1 MESDLPPP
9 ESIQEREDSSSKA
22 PPGGGDEIAPPLD
35 DLPSLDSIESRE
47 GVPPPDISGGPPSP
61 NRSSE
66 EEKPPLG
73 DENNKNQSQDQLSE
87 NEEESESQSDS
98 SEDEAQ
104 SSSSDDTEDDEL
116 KSDSSEDE
124 SQSQSLE
131 DEGKSKNGPPEDQN
145 QSQDRSSESMR
156 SEEMTPPLSSGDQN
170 TESQG
175 DGEKSPDPSPP
186 ESGDASQSPPVIK
199 SMENTEGRG
208 GVEDFSNVA
217 SSGSGGVIQLP
228 PLVTPPM
235 MNSESGNP
243 QKGVQSTPPQ
253 SKTLVENVGMGGSRI
268 PIQQKTP
275 PSDTPP
281 FGSMGM
287 RGLKPPIQRT
297 PPLHNAPPVK
307 GVGIGDPQIPFRQ
320 TPPPQSGVRSTAEGR
335 KSASSSSSSSSQ
347 ELQPDDIQFKS
358 RLLIYKEEVQ
368 KESSAILR
376 TSDALTK
383 GGIEY
388 VNYGILTGLMVIH
401 DQLKKEHR
409 ESQKE
414 LLQLRATVSDL
425 SVSIR
430 TELND
435 LKRELAGLKYSPPSS
450 SSSSSSG
457 PVRSLDTLSSAASS
471 QSNSL
476 TGIRTL
482 GSTRRVLGNPPNGPA
497 TSSSSQPPPG
507 TPNPFGAS
515 PDKPPNSTDA
525 SSSKSVDSLVFD
537 FDGNADADSSATSRS
552 TDTLGDEDESKADE
566 ITFVAQI
573 DFAKKNRFTDATVRN
588 VFVGNVFNENAQRLL
603 RTSFK
608 DVTFDFSPS
617 RRVEGVSNMDLLE
630 KWRYRGRLTVED
642 FYFSTPG
649 HFWIAGEYLVDPDNQ
664 TADSSQVMTS
674 LYKFVKDVYRKMKR
688 ASPTQRVELEL
699 PSFDS
704 LMWSLLRA
712 LGKERRWDNTD
723 LEDSPKTAPLMGP
736 SPGSVFSMFQETGV
750 SPWASKSSIPASSAP
765 RRQSQQSSSLRS
777 SARTRGRPS
786 SSSSSSSSSTSSSSN
801 TSLSRTFT
809 SGDVAQPFQS
819 LFGTMSSSRVPQ
831 TTSSPR
837 DQRPPPSLK
846 EPLQPRRPP
855 TGKRKVA
862 TYNQL
867 TAMAGTTAEFYGLK
881 GNVYLLK
888 LSAFSENPIVL
899 GDQILDKYREFDP
912 SIGMTLRIGL
922 EEGIFTPYF
931 ARLIVPHISEE
942 EKNKLNI
949 PPLSSNEALKKYVK
963 LNEPSTFPYIDEDSS
978 AHVISG
984 LRAVLANGFE
994 GFKTVVELSDN
1005 AFSVLTFFLELEL
1018 TSYLLAYAS
1027 DASQRVAA
1035 KRLIYLWAQFLKL
1048 DPSEEV
1054 WGDEEVKWSVW
1065 MKTIYTQ
1072 YFSDTKLDLIA
1083 LTNEMYESVSRL
1095 NMLTTDQVSA
1105 RSKLYNLF
1113 QDELS
1118 SFALAQGLNLASS
1131 VPSDD
1136 LDIDEEDVTPTSFSS
1151 TPTSSAASSSGP
1163 PPSLSR
1169 FADQSR
1175 AGMDVARSLPKKSS
1189 SPQDNLA
1196 LIFGS
1201 VESSR
1206 SALLPNSISRGFKEE
1221 STAKRPVKSLMER
1234 ATLIAPFVSLEPS
1247 EVSRVLQP
1255 LTQKVSD
1262 FINFMENMGQKNWR
1276 KLITK
1281 FPYRSVPDDIPT
1293 MFRLI
1298 YENELLPK
1306 RLLHLILL
1314 KLGPTL
1320 GVQAANL
1327 LNREASEKMLED
1339 LRSMLNERLPII
1351 TDAFRGP
1358 EPAPDARKIVPFF
1371 KGILENGFSLCAIL
1385 HDINNTPSLRNGLT
1399 VVIEPHLLAQG
1410 EQFYSEKMR
1419 NDIPTYFVQLTTEYS
1434 RQIQAKELD
1443 VTTLLGAVDQEL
1455 RNFKPPEV
1463 RAPK

>member
-1 MESDLPPP
+1 MSQD
-9 ESIQEREDSSSKA
+9 
-22 PPGGGDEIAPPLD
+22 
-35 DLPSLDSIESRE
+35 
-47 GVPPPDISGGPPSP
+47 PPSP

-73 DENNKNQSQDQLSE
+73 GENDKNQSQDQLSE
-87 NEEESESQSDS
+87 SEEESESQSDS

-104 SSSSDDTEDDEL
+104 SDSSDDKDDDEL
-116 KSDSSEDE
+116 ESDSSEDE
-124 SQSQSLE
+124 SQSQFLE
-131 DEGKSKNGPPEDQN
+131 DEGKSKNRPPEDQN

-156 SEEMTPPLSSGDQN
+156 SEEMTPPLSSGGQN

-175 DGEKSPDPSPP
+175 DGENSPDPSPP
-186 ESGDASQSPPVIK
+186 ESGDALQSPPVIN

-217 SSGSGGVIQLP
+217 SSGSGGIIQLP

-235 MNSESGNP
+235 MNSESGKT
-243 QKGVQSTPPQ
+243 QKDAQSTPPQ
-253 SKTLVENVGMGGSRI
+253 SKPFVESMGTGESRI

-275 PSDTPP
+275 LSNTPP
-281 FGSMGM
+281 FKSMGM
-287 RGLKPPIQRT
+287 GVSRISSQQKT
-297 PPLHNAPPVK
+297 PQSNTPPVK
-307 GVGIGDPQIPFRQ
+307 GVGIGEFKTPIRQTPPLYNAPPVKNMGMGESRIPFRQ
-320 TPPPQSGVRSTAEGR
+320 TPLPQSGIRSTAEG
-335 KSASSSSSSSSQ
+335 KKGASSSSSSSSQ
-347 ELQPDDIQFKS
+347 ELQPNDIQFMG
-358 RLLIYKEEVQ
+358 RLLAYMEEVRR
-368 KESSAILR
+368 EGSAVTR
-376 TSDALTK
+376 TSHALEN

-401 DQLKKEHR
+401 DELKKGHI
-409 ESQKE
+409 ESQRE
-414 LLQLRATVSDL
+414 LQQLRTTVSDL

-435 LKRELAGLKYSPPSS
+435 LKGHLAALRLPPPPS

-471 QSNSL
+471 QSDSL

-497 TSSSSQPPPG
+497 TSSSPQPPPG
-507 TPNPFGAS
+507 TPNPFGVS

-525 SSSKSVDSLVFD
+525 SYSKSIDPLLLD
-537 FDGNADADSSATSRS
+537 FGGNADADSSATSWS
-552 TDTLGDEDESKADE
+552 TDTRGDEDESKADE
-566 ITFVAQI
+566 TNFLLQI
-573 DFAKKNRFTDATVRN
+573 NFAKENRFTDATVRN
-588 VFVGNVFNENAQRLL
+588 VFVGDLFNENARRLL
-603 RTSFK
+603 RGSFK
-608 DVTFDFSPS
+608 DVTFDFAPS
-617 RRVEGVSNMDLLE
+617 RRVEGVSNMDLLG
-630 KWRYRGRLTVED
+630 KWQYHGRLSVED
-642 FYFSTPG
+642 FHFSTPG
-649 HFWIAGEYLVDPDNQ
+649 HFWIAGEYLVDPKNQ
-664 TADSSQVMTS
+664 TPDSSQAMKS
-674 LYKFVKDVYRKMKR
+674 LYKFVEDTYREMEK
-688 ASPTQRVELEL
+688 ASPTQRLDLEL

-704 LMWSLLRA
+704 LMWSLLGTP
-712 LGKERRWDNTD
+712 GKERQWNITD
-723 LEDSPKTAPLMGP
+723 LEGSPKTASLMGP
-736 SPGSVFSMFQETGV
+736 SLGSVFSMFQETGV
-750 SPWASKSSIPASSAP
+750 SPWASSKSSPPASSVP

-786 SSSSSSSSSTSSSSN
+786 SSSSSSSSSTS
-801 TSLSRTFT
+801 LSRTLT

-819 LFGTMSSSRVPQ
+819 LFGATSLSRVPQ
-831 TTSSPR
+831 TTLSPR

-846 EPLQPRRPP
+846 EPLQSRRPP
-855 TGKRKVA
+855 TGKREVA

-867 TAMAGTTAEFYGLK
+867 TAMAGATAEFYGLK

-963 LNEPSTFPYIDEDSS
+963 LDEPSTFPYIDEDSS

-1083 LTNEMYESVSRL
+1083 LTNEMYASVSRL
-1095 NMLTTDQVSA
+1095 NMLRTDQVSA

-1113 QDELS
+1113 QDELI
-1118 SFALAQGLNLASS
+1118 SFALAKGLDLASS

-1234 ATLIAPFVSLEPS
+1234 ATLIAPFVLLEPS

-1281 FPYRSVPDDIPT
+1281 FPYGSVPDDIPT

-1327 LNREASEKMLED
+1327 LNPEASKKMLED

-1371 KGILENGFSLCAIL
+1371 KGILENGFGLCAIL

-1399 VVIEPHLLAQG
+1399 VAIEPHLLAQG
-1410 EQFYSEKMR
+1410 KQFYSENMR

-1434 RQIQAKELD
+1434 RQIQARELD